1 MTDSTF
7 PPSEILELVR
17 GQARLEA
24 KIDTFLVAQT
34 TMKTEMDSMKAD
46 IGAVKSD
53 VAEIK
58 AQRRATAAYVAAL
71 STAAGVFWIF
81 VGEKIKKIFGI

>member
-1 MTDSTF
+1 MTDPTF

-34 TMKTEMDSMKAD
+34 AMKSEMDSMKSD
-46 IGAVKSD
+46 ISSVKSD

-58 AQRRATAAYVAAL
+58 AQRRATLAYVSAL
-71 STAAGVFWIF
+71 TTAAGVFWIF
-81 VGEKIKKIFGI
+81 FAEKVKKIFGL